1 MKLPSAAL
9 LAAFAVLS
17 TACDREAPTRPPVVP
32 PEELPASDIPEV
44 DDKTDRLPGPAAES
58 AKPEEAPAAAPS
70 STPSSTPSSAPSS
83 APASTPAPVPS
94 MLALPEGE
102 KWSDMSGEAQS
113 DPAIIAG
120 RYSDA
125 NVPNLVYEFNPDGTW
140 QATWDPGD
148 GKNGLRMQGTFKV
161 EYGLARL
168 LLESIIRKDLLSGEF
183 KRPRSMPSPYPRCL
197 FRVEKDR
204 LVMMGEM
211 ADTPF
216 VTDPF
221 TATDLVRQAP

>member
-1 MKLPSAAL
+1 MKLPAAAL

-32 PEELPASDIPEV
+32 PEELPTTDILEV
-44 DDKTDRLPGPAAES
+44 DDKTDRLPGPAT
-58 AKPEEAPAAAPS
+58 EAAQPSQLPAA
-70 STPSSTPSSAPSS
+70 TPPSAP
-83 APASTPAPVPS
+83 PSTPAPVPS

-102 KWSDMSGEAQS
+102 KWPDMSSEAQS

-140 QATWDPGD
+140 QATWDPED
-148 GKNGLRMQGTFKV
+148 GKNGFRMQGTFKV

-197 FRVEKDR
+197 FRIEKDR

-221 TATDLVRQAP
+221 TATELVRQAP

>member
-1 MKLPSAAL
+1 MKLPAAAL

-44 DDKTDRLPGPAAES
+44 DDKTDRLPGPAAEAAQPS
-58 AKPEEAPAAAPS
+58 QPPAALP
-70 STPSSTPSSAPSS
+70 PS

-102 KWSDMSGEAQS
+102 KWPDMSGEAQS

-140 QATWDPGD
+140 QATWDPED
-148 GKNGLRMQGTFKV
+148 GKNGFRMQGTFKV

-197 FRVEKDR
+197 FRIERDR